1 MNNIEAIEIIKKDM
15 DRIIELNPNGKIEKE
30 FDLFQAEALAIHAL
44 ENELDNTEYIK
55 LTNKNTILPKVLE
68 SEIFK
73 EGLFV

>member
-1 MNNIEAIEIIKKDM
+1 MNNTEAIEIIKKDM

-55 LTNKNTILPKVLE
+55 LTNKNTILPKATE

-73 EGLFV
+73 EELFV